1 MVGSGIPPGAISCT
15 RRLPPEATLIVTWM
29 GPSRSGSGGSV
40 VTAPVHVPARP
51 FKAPNET
58 WASDEEGFCARA
70 GLHVD
75 STQMQS
81 NNGNDFMA
89 IPRVYVEP
97 RGGAAT
103 GSQAGS
109 IWTSCA

>member
-15 RRLPPEATLIVTWM
+15 RRFPREATLIVTWM
-29 GPSRSGSGGSV
+29 DPSRSGLGGSV

-58 WASDEEGFCARA
+58 WASDFAGMGSCDEEGFCARA

-81 NNGNDFMA
+81 NNGNDFID
-89 IPRVYVEP
+89 IP
-97 RGGAAT
+97 
-103 GSQAGS
+103 
-109 IWTSCA
+109 